1 MYQVTASPLCL
12 KNKRRILKMLL
23 KKQTVWLLTMLSL
36 VVVLSVYY
44 ITSPEQKSNELA
56 AVKQEEKAGQKEK
69 EAKTD
74 TEAKEGDTVISQVA
88 GDEEFEALRLKL
100 QDERSELKEQLNAVV
115 ATTDLPA
122 AERSEAVDQMKKLN
136 EIAQKE
142 EMLETL
148 IKARDYEDVLVRADG
163 ATVKIIVKSKK
174 ESSKSEANAIIQM
187 VKKEIGETNFV
198 AVEFQP
204 TK

>member
-1 MYQVTASPLCL
+1 
-12 KNKRRILKMLL
+12 MLL

-56 AVKQEEKAGQKEK
+56 TVKQEEKADQKET
-69 EAKTD
+69 KTD
-74 TEAKEGDTVISQVA
+74 TEVKEGDTIISQVA

-100 QDERSELKEQLNAVV
+100 QDDRSELKEQLRDVV
-115 ATTDLPA
+115 ATTDLPVD
-122 AERSEAVDQMKKLN
+122 ERNEAVDQMKKLN
-136 EIAQKE
+136 DIAQKE
-142 EMLETL
+142 QMLETL

-163 ATVKIIVKSKK
+163 STVKIIVKSKK

>member
-1 MYQVTASPLCL
+1 
-12 KNKRRILKMLL
+12 MLL

-56 AVKQEEKAGQKEK
+56 TVKQEEKSDQKETK
-69 EAKTD
+69 TEA
-74 TEAKEGDTVISQVA
+74 EAKEGDTIISQVA

-100 QDERSELKEQLNAVV
+100 QDERSELKEQLNTVV

-122 AERSEAVDQMKKLN
+122 SDRSEAVDQMKKLN
-136 EIAQKE
+136 DIAQKE
-142 EMLETL
+142 QMLETL

-163 ATVKIIVKSKK
+163 STVKIIVKSKK

>member
-1 MYQVTASPLCL
+1 
-12 KNKRRILKMLL
+12 MLL

-44 ITSPEQKSNELA
+44 ITTPEQKSNELA
-56 AVKQEEKAGQKEK
+56 AVKQEEKTDQKETK
-69 EAKTD
+69 TDQTETKTDAEAKDSD
-74 TEAKEGDTVISQVA
+74 TIISQVA

-100 QDERSELKEQLNAVV
+100 QDERSEAKEQLNTVV
-115 ATTDLPA
+115 ATTNLPA
-122 AERSEAVDQMKKLN
+122 DERSEAVDQMKKLN

-148 IKARDYEDVLVRADG
+148 IKAMNYEDALVRADG
-163 ATVKIIVKSKK
+163 STVKIIVKSNK

>member
-1 MYQVTASPLCL
+1 
-12 KNKRRILKMLL
+12 MLL

-44 ITSPEQKSNELA
+44 ITSPEPKSNELA
-56 AVKQEEKAGQKEK
+56 AVKQEEKTDQKETK
-69 EAKTD
+69 TDTKTD
-74 TEAKEGDTVISQVA
+74 TEAKDGDTVISQVA
-88 GDEEFEALRLKL
+88 GDEEFEALRLQL
-100 QDERSELKEQLNAVV
+100 QDDRSELKEQLNTVV

-122 AERSEAVDQMKKLN
+122 DERSEAVDQMKKLN

-148 IKARDYEDVLVRADG
+148 IKAMDYEDALVRADG
-163 ATVKIIVKSKK
+163 STVKIIVKSKK
-174 ESSKSEANAIIQM
+174 ESTKSEANAIIQM

-204 TK
+204 SK

>member
-1 MYQVTASPLCL
+1 
-12 KNKRRILKMLL
+12 MLL

-56 AVKQEEKAGQKEK
+56 AVKQEEKADQKET
-69 EAKTD
+69 KTD
-74 TEAKEGDTVISQVA
+74 TETKDGDTIISQVA
-88 GDEEFEALRLKL
+88 GDEEFESLRLKL
-100 QDERSELKEQLNAVV
+100 QDDRSELKEQLTDVV
-115 ATTDLPA
+115 ATTGLPPN
-122 AERSEAVDQMKKLN
+122 ERSEAVDQMKKLN

-142 EMLETL
+142 QTLETL

-163 ATVKIIVKSKK
+163 PTVKIIVKSKK
-174 ESSKSEANAIIQM
+174 ESSKSEANAIIKM

>member
-1 MYQVTASPLCL
+1 
-12 KNKRRILKMLL
+12 MLL

-56 AVKQEEKAGQKEK
+56 TIKQEEKADQKET
-69 EAKTD
+69 KTD
-74 TEAKEGDTVISQVA
+74 TEAKDADTIISQVA
-88 GDEEFEALRLKL
+88 GDEEFETLRLQL
-100 QDERSELKEQLNAVV
+100 QDERSELKEHLNTVV

-122 AERSEAVDQMKKLN
+122 DERSEAVDQMQKLS
-136 EIAQKE
+136 EIAKKE

-148 IKARDYEDVLVRADG
+148 IKAMDYEDALVRADG
-163 ATVKIIVKSKK
+163 TTVKIIVKSKK